1 MLLFAF
7 IIFLPSQFGKYLFF
21 DFSYID
27 GIRVDYLALVIFFN
41 DILIFFLLL
50 LNFKKL
56 IKFLASKKTFFF
68 FCLIFVNILLSK
80 NFILSSYHL
89 VRLIEL
95 LGVFFIGKETLEIL
109 KEKKFLLGL
118 LVFCLIQLS
127 LVTLQIKNQGSLQG
141 IFYFLGERYFTL
153 ETPAIAKASLAG
165 VEFIRPYGT
174 FSHPNS
180 LAGFFLLIYVFVLTD
195 KRFNQSLVLKGMI
208 ILASSILVFVS
219 FSKVAIV
226 AFLIITASL
235 VIRQLLRSSQRKE
248 EEFLCLPCL
257 IAKVFLPF
265 VLSLVFLQ
273 ASGDPFTLTKRLEL
287 AKNSL
292 EIIREQPIVGV
303 GLGNYLLGQE
313 KYPSSFPLWL
323 NQPVHNLFLLY
334 FSELGLVLGG
344 LLAFLIRKE
353 MAKLM
358 KKNLF
363 LALVILL
370 TGFFDH
376 YWLTLP
382 QNRLL
387 LFFVY
392 GSLASS
398 FSNRKLVSKS

>member
-358 KKNLF
+358 KKK
-363 LALVILL
+363 
-370 TGFFDH
+370 
-376 YWLTLP
+376 
-382 QNRLL
+382 
-387 LFFVY
+387 
-392 GSLASS
+392 SLSS
-398 FSNRKLVSKS
+398 SGNSPDRIF